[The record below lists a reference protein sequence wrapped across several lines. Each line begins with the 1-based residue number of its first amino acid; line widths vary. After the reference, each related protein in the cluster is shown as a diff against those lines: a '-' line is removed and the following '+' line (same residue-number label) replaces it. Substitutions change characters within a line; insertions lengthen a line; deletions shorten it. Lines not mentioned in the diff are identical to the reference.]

1 MGKKKS
7 ETTPLTILLTA
18 AQYNALDKKA
28 KADERSISW
37 LVRKAINEYY
47 AKEVNA
53 EESISNTDS
62 NSTKDV

>member
-18 AQYNALDKKA
+18 AQYNALDKKS

-53 EESISNTDS
+53 EESASAS
-62 NSTKDV
+62 ESTTSEDA

>member
-18 AQYNALDKKA
+18 AQYNALDKKS

-62 NSTKDV
+62 NSTKDA